1 MRSFSPR
8 TTFHTLYNQTPFITL
23 LQTKPIY
30 FLMAESRNSQHYK
43 SRQTSDELPR
53 SHKIVKAIT
62 AATTG
67 GSLLALSALTMTGTV
82 IALAIATPLFVIF
95 SPVLVP
101 AAITVSLLI
110 MGFLISGGFGI
121 AAAVVTWWFF
131 RYVTGKRQDAD
142 NDLPGK
148 KSYKFGSKGIE
159 VQS

>member
-1 MRSFSPR
+1 MQEKLS
-8 TTFHTLYNQTPFITL
+8 TTYHSTLYIITL
-23 LQTKPIY
+23 FFTFNKDPY
-30 FLMAESRNSQHYK
+30 NFSMAESPNSQLYK
-43 SRQTSDELPR
+43 ARQTSNELPR
-53 SHKIVKAIT
+53 SHKVVKAIT

-67 GSLLALSALTMTGTV
+67 GSLLALSGLTMTGTV

-121 AAAVVTWWFF
+121 AAAVVLWWFF
-131 RYVTGKRQDAD
+131 RYVAGRRQDAN

-148 KSYKFGSKGIE
+148 KSYKFGGKGIQVE
-159 VQS
+159 G